1 MVVAADLEQGGL
13 DRQEDS
19 FMALSHTLET
29 FLQDHHALY
38 ELEHHAL
45 ALSSLCTARVA
56 HIDEHCLAKSVL
68 LEDDDGP
75 VLAVL
80 PAARRLELA
89 SLREQLG
96 RNLRFA
102 PEGETE
108 RFFPDCALGAM
119 PPFGVAFGLP
129 TVFDRSLESLAEIFF
144 EAGDHETLVR
154 MKGNDFLRLMA
165 GAAPGEI
172 AIESA
177 KWIAARRA
185 RERLYGS
192 ILAVSDAIT
201 APMGSGVRWRRRVRG
216 ELIGLKRSLEDHT
229 AESEAPD
236 GLLRQIEECAPRLAR
251 PVQRLRDEHV
261 ALEEAIDEMLARLE
275 ASSSSPSIRTGVLKL
290 LGRFALHRHRG
301 ADLVYEAYGVD
312 IGGG

>member
-29 FLQDHHALY
+29 FLEDHHALY

-102 PEGETE
+102 PEAPIWC
-108 RFFPDCALGAM
+108 RL
-119 PPFGVAFGLP
+119 
-129 TVFDRSLESLAEIFF
+129 RSA
-144 EAGDHETLVR
+144 D
-154 MKGNDFLRLMA
+154 
-165 GAAPGEI
+165 
-172 AIESA
+172 
-177 KWIAARRA
+177 
-185 RERLYGS
+185 
-192 ILAVSDAIT
+192 
-201 APMGSGVRWRRRVRG
+201 RVRPQPRVTG
-216 ELIGLKRSLEDHT
+216 RD
-229 AESEAPD
+229 
-236 GLLRQIEECAPRLAR
+236 LLR
-251 PVQRLRDEHV
+251 
-261 ALEEAIDEMLARLE
+261 
-275 ASSSSPSIRTGVLKL
+275 
-290 LGRFALHRHRG
+290 GR
-301 ADLVYEAYGVD
+301 
-312 IGGG
+312 

>member
-1 MVVAADLEQGGL
+1 MT
-13 DRQEDS
+13 
-19 FMALSHTLET
+19 LSHTLET
-29 FLQDHHALY
+29 FLADHRALY

-45 ALSSLCTARVA
+45 ALSSLCTARAA

-80 PAARRLELA
+80 PAACRLELS

-119 PPFGVAFGLP
+119 PPIGVAFGLP
-129 TVFDRSLESLAEIFF
+129 TVVDRSLESLGEIFF

-154 MKGNDFLRLMA
+154 MKGDDFFQLMG
-165 GAAPGEI
+165 GAARGEI
-172 AIESA
+172 ASENP

-201 APMGSGVRWRRRVRG
+201 APMGSGVRWRRRLRG
-216 ELIGLKRSLEDHT
+216 ELVGLKRALADHT

-261 ALEEAIDEMLARLE
+261 ELGKATDVMLDRLDGSL
-275 ASSSSPSIRTGVLKL
+275 SSRAIRTGVLKL
-290 LGRFALHRHRG
+290 LGRFAMHRHLG